1 MQSGQVT
8 IRGQTLWAGGRWRRH
23 WVGERRG
30 NQLPAGEMIDHQV
43 QKWSIAWILRRSY
56 ISQEHLLAWR
66 AWAGGGRCWW
76 VYRRVGELEIWFWNA
91 DFFMVVLICLFSSW
105 YLVLRVNYG
114 YHLPSKR
121 LRRNIIFTLFY
132 FFTFLH
138 SSIRDNQPTQR
149 VWSKTRSKRRLFRHI

>member
-76 VYRRVGELEIWFWNA
+76 VDRGVGELEILFWNSEI
-91 DFFMVVLICLFSSW
+91 VLICLFSSW
-105 YLVLRVNYG
+105 CRVFRVNYQ
-114 YHLPSKR
+114 YPLHTKR
-121 LRRNIIFTLFY
+121 SRRNIVFTLFY

-149 VWSKTRSKRRLFRHI
+149 VWSKTRSKRRLFRHM